1 MINVVMKK
9 SSPSRA
15 NRSAKAKKAD
25 AHPSKSSRNEIG
37 LPLIDIPPM
46 GNGFL
51 SEKILSPTAPPL
63 YRRIIE

>member
-15 NRSAKAKKAD
+15 NRSAKAKKAE
-25 AHPSKSSRNEIG
+25 AHPSQSSRNEIG
-37 LPLIDIPPM
+37 LPLIEIPPI
-46 GNGFL
+46 GTGFL
-51 SEKILSPTAPPL
+51 SEKILTPSAPPL